1 MDWNW
6 FFSSFAQSSA
16 AIVGIYGAFLITK
29 ILNNQALFIQKN
41 NKAQDIL
48 VDCRRV
54 MDLSKNRYFDW
65 YNKHTNS
72 REYEKL
78 IKMLKGGENLS
89 AIEFYSKLN
98 FSTFS
103 PKNEIVENINI
114 KINGYKEEKRKKEE
128 ELRQLAAMN
137 SQRNS
142 MYASMKPVHT
152 ELISPMNID
161 LIKELRREREL
172 IESTLGDVRHHIRMA
187 QNMMDDISDNPE
199 SSTLITK
206 MLIFV
211 GLLFFF
217 GVVYPLSFLPVNTG
231 EEIKLYFNFDT
242 IIFHIISIKGAFLLL
257 LSFLFSSILI
267 TFFLL
272 NIKLK
277 YSNKL
282 ISELLECQKLS
293 SYSIYFAIMEE
304 NEEGA

>member
-1 MDWNW
+1 
-6 FFSSFAQSSA
+6 
-16 AIVGIYGAFLITK
+16 
-29 ILNNQALFIQKN
+29 
-41 NKAQDIL
+41 
-48 VDCRRV
+48 
-54 MDLSKNRYFDW
+54 
-65 YNKHTNS
+65 
-72 REYEKL
+72 
-78 IKMLKGGENLS
+78 
-89 AIEFYSKLN
+89 
-98 FSTFS
+98 
-103 PKNEIVENINI
+103 
-114 KINGYKEEKRKKEE
+114 
-128 ELRQLAAMN
+128 
-137 SQRNS
+137 
-142 MYASMKPVHT
+142 
-152 ELISPMNID
+152 MNID

-217 GVVYPLSFLPVNTG
+217 VVVYPLSFLPVNTG

-282 ISELLECQKLS
+282 ILELLECQKLS